1 MYAVVTKN
9 MYINSKSQHKYKSPV
24 EKATI
29 IFPFSTLVIFEHL
42 LSAHTWD
49 CINSPSL
56 HYVCITNLVLTL
68 HSPGASLTP
77 SHSSSRQVGM
87 TSNEYDYLHFTAGST
102 NRERSK
108 FICQRSP
115 NLHFP
120 GFSPVLI
127 NISIML
133 QPQKANI
140 AVGSYKTIA
149 FWIKSFAEKY

>member
-1 MYAVVTKN
+1 MLQSHSLNLPCV
-9 MYINSKSQHKYKSPV
+9 
-24 EKATI
+24 
-29 IFPFSTLVIFEHL
+29 FFEHL
-42 LSAHTWD
+42 LSAQPRDRRIATVYTG
-49 CINSPSL
+49 PAG
-56 HYVCITNLVLTL
+56 YVMNLVFTL

-77 SHSSSRQVGM
+77 SHPSSRQVGT

-102 NRERSK
+102 SRERNR

-133 QPQKANI
+133 
-140 AVGSYKTIA
+140 
-149 FWIKSFAEKY
+149 